1 VSSSVRLLSLS
12 IIALWK
18 LPAITAAAVPATSE
32 RYCRQFRPPPKQIK
46 HFSRMMMPVTKTD
59 EKDAYMIAMYG
70 EKMNPP
76 IYKMPSQATYGSLPP
91 KGLPTLTMQSNYP
104 ASSEYVQPI
113 NNQEHP

>member
-1 VSSSVRLLSLS
+1 LRYGSYQQLRLLLYLLHQNG
-12 IIALWK
+12 IAVSF
-18 LPAITAAAVPATSE
+18 A
-32 RYCRQFRPPPKQIK
+32 PPKKQIK